1 MRCSPSSFRGIFR
14 GIALSAMVALAAV
27 ALGLAAPP
35 PALSADKTTL
45 VLGVDISDTR
55 TFDPARQFEYSPP
68 TTIRA
73 VYETLIT
80 LSPGD
85 YVTLKPLLA
94 ESWKLVDGG
103 KALEFKLRKG
113 VKFATG
119 NPLTAADV
127 KFSFERLQNLKDQPA
142 DMAENLGPIEVVDPQ
157 TVRISMADKSQP
169 LLTLF
174 TSVTYSVYDSKAV
187 IAQGG
192 TAGKDAEKADKA
204 TTWLDTHSAGT
215 GPYTLTGWTRNQEV
229 ILERNKSYWRAPA
242 AFEKVVLRHI
252 ADGAAQVLTVR
263 RGDIDAALN
272 LSPDQLDSLAKDA
285 NLKIVSTPSLD
296 YMYMTLTSSAEMNA
310 ALGKKPARQA
320 VQAAIDYD
328 GIIKGLMGGHA
339 IRPATFIPIGLGGST
354 EALTKEIGPKQ
365 DLAKAKKL
373 LADAGLPNGFSFKLS
388 YGKAAIGGTSYDLVA
403 QKIQSDLARVGITAE
418 LDPVDQATLRTAYK
432 EGKTQSVLTFWNP
445 DAMEPWL
452 WAQPAIGRVSKRVHW
467 TPPKDIVDLVAR
479 AGGEPDAKK
488 AAGLYREFQ
497 KMLIDQANYIH
508 LIQPIF
514 RVATSKAITGYQ
526 LTAAGWQVDLY
537 DVKPAK

>member
-1 MRCSPSSFRGIFR
+1 MRCSPSVLR
-14 GIALSAMVALAAV
+14 GIALSALVALAAG
-27 ALGLAAPP
+27 AMSLAGPT
-35 PALSADKTTL
+35 PAISADKTTL
-45 VLGVDISDTR
+45 VLGVDVSDTR

-85 YVTLKPLLA
+85 YVTLRPLLA
-94 ESWKLVDGG
+94 ESWKAVDGG
-103 KALEFKLRKG
+103 KAWEFKLRKG
-113 VKFATG
+113 VKFASG

-127 KFSFERLQNLKDQPA
+127 KFSFERLANLKDQPA

-157 TVRISMADKSQP
+157 TVRISMADKTQP

-174 TSVTYSVYDSKAV
+174 TSVTYSVYDSKTV
-187 IAQGG
+187 VAQGG
-192 TAGKDAEKADKA
+192 TSGKDAEKADKA

-215 GPYTLTGWTRNQEV
+215 GPYVLTSWTRNQEV
-229 ILERNKSYWRAPA
+229 VLERNKTYWRAPA

-252 ADGAAQVLTVR
+252 ADGAAQVLAVR

-272 LSPDQLDSLAKDA
+272 LSPEQLDSLAKDA

-296 YMYMTLTSSAEMNA
+296 YMYMTLTSSADMNA
-310 ALGKKPARQA
+310 TLGKKAARQA
-320 VQAAIDYD
+320 VAYAIDYD

-339 IRPATFIPIGLGGST
+339 LRPATFIPIGLGGST
-354 EALTKEIGPKQ
+354 EALTKEIGFKQ

-373 LADAGLPNGFSFKLS
+373 LAEAGAPNGFSFKIS

-418 LDPVDQATLRTAYK
+418 LDPMDQATLRTAYK
-432 EGKTQSVLTFWNP
+432 EAKTQSALTFWNP
-445 DAMEPWL
+445 DAMEPYL
-452 WAQPAIGRVSKRVHW
+452 WAQPSIGRVSKRVHW
-467 TPPKDIVDLVAR
+467 TPSKDIVDLVNR
-479 AGGEPDAKK
+479 AGGEPDPKK
-488 AAGLYREFQ
+488 AAGLYREYQ
-497 KMLIDQANYIH
+497 KMLIDQANYIL
-508 LIQPIF
+508 LIQPIL
-514 RVATSKAITGYQ
+514 RVATGKAITGYQ

>member
-1 MRCSPSSFRGIFR
+1 MRRSPFFFR
-14 GIALSAMVALAAV
+14 GIALGAMAALAAV
-27 ALGLAAPP
+27 AVALAGPAP
-35 PALSADKTTL
+35 ATAADKTTL

-68 TTIRA
+68 ITVRA
-73 VYETLIT
+73 AYETLIT
-80 LSPGD
+80 LAPGD

-103 KALEFKLRKG
+103 KAWEFKLRKG

-127 KFSFERLQNLKDQPA
+127 KFSFERLQNMKDQPA

-157 TVRISMADKSQP
+157 TVRIAMADKSQP
-169 LLTLF
+169 LLTLL

-187 IAQGG
+187 MAQGG
-192 TAGKDAEKADKA
+192 TSGKDAEKADKA

-215 GPYTLTGWTRNQEV
+215 GPYVLTGWTRNQEV
-229 ILERNKSYWRAPA
+229 VLERNKAYWRAPA

-252 ADGAAQVLTVR
+252 ADGAGQVLAVR

-272 LSPDQLDSLAKDA
+272 LSPDQLDSLAKDS
-285 NLKIVSTPSLD
+285 NLRIVSAPSLD
-296 YMYMTLTSSAEMNA
+296 FMYMTLTNSAEMNP
-310 ALGKKPARQA
+310 ALGKKGARQA

-339 IRPATFIPIGLGGST
+339 LRPATFIPIGLGGST

-365 DLAKAKKL
+365 DLARAKKL
-373 LADAGLPNGFSFKLS
+373 LADAGLPNGFSFKIS

-418 LDPVDQATLRTAYK
+418 LDPMDQATLRTAYK

-452 WAQPAIGRVSKRVHW
+452 WAQPAIGRVSKRVLW

-479 AGGEPDAKK
+479 AGGEPDPKK

-508 LIQPIF
+508 LIQPIL
-514 RVATSKAITGYQ
+514 RVATTKAITGYQ

>member
-1 MRCSPSSFRGIFR
+1 MRCSPSFLR

-27 ALGLAAPP
+27 ALGLAAPT

-252 ADGAAQVLTVR
+252 ADGAAQVLAVR

>member
-1 MRCSPSSFRGIFR
+1 MRCWVWTLRKLCL
-14 GIALSAMVALAAV
+14 ALIVTLVAVSVGPMGPVPAA
-27 ALGLAAPP
+27 AAG
-35 PALSADKTTL
+35 KTTL

-85 YVTLKPLLA
+85 YVTLRPLLA
-94 ESWKLVDGG
+94 ESWKSVDGG
-103 KALEFKLRKG
+103 KAWEFKLRKG
-113 VKFATG
+113 VKFASG
-119 NPLTAADV
+119 NPLTAEDV
-127 KFSFERLQNLKDQPA
+127 KFSFERLANVKDQPA

-157 TVRISMADKSQP
+157 TVRISAADKTQP

-174 TSVTYSVYDSKAV
+174 TSVTYSVYDSKTV

-192 TAGKDAEKADKA
+192 TSGKDAEKADKA
-204 TTWLDTHSAGT
+204 TAWLDTHSAGT
-215 GPYTLTGWTRNQEV
+215 GPYVLTGWTRNQEV
-229 ILERNKSYWRAPA
+229 VLERNKSYWRAPA
-242 AFEKVVLRHI
+242 AFEKVVVRHI
-252 ADGAAQVLTVR
+252 ADGGAQVLALR

-272 LSPDQLDSLAKDA
+272 LSTDQLDSLAKDA
-285 NLKIVSTPSLD
+285 NVKIVSTPSLD
-296 YMYMTLTSSAEMNA
+296 FVYMTMTNSADMNQG
-310 ALGKKPARQA
+310 LGKKAARQA
-320 VQAAIDYD
+320 VQSAIDYD
-328 GIIKGLMGGHA
+328 GIIKGLLGGHA

-365 DLAKAKKL
+365 DLARAKKL
-373 LADAGLPNGFSFKLS
+373 LADAGLPNGFTFKLS
-388 YGKAAIGGTSYDLVA
+388 YGKAAVGGTTYDLIA

-418 LDPVDQATLRTAYK
+418 LDPMDQATLRTAYK
-432 EGKTQSVLTFWNP
+432 EGKTQSAMSFWNP

-479 AGGEPDAKK
+479 AGGEPDPKK
-488 AAGLYREFQ
+488 AAGLYREFM

-514 RVATSKAITGYQ
+514 RVATTKAITGYN
-526 LTAAGWQVDLY
+526 LTAAGWVVDLY
-537 DVKPAK
+537 DVKPAN

>member
-1 MRCSPSSFRGIFR
+1 MRCSPSFLR

-27 ALGLAAPP
+27 GMGLAAPT

-215 GPYTLTGWTRNQEV
+215 GPYTLTAWTRNQEV

-252 ADGAAQVLTVR
+252 ADGAAQVLAVR
-263 RGDIDAALN
+263 RGDVDAALN

-418 LDPVDQATLRTAYK
+418 LDPMDQATLRTAYK

>member
-1 MRCSPSSFRGIFR
+1 MRISTSTIRR
-14 GIALSAMVALAAV
+14 LAAMLIVALAA
-27 ALGLAAPP
+27 LGAGPAGPPSAA
-35 PALSADKTTL
+35 AAGKTTL

-68 TTIRA
+68 ITVRA

-80 LSPGD
+80 LTPGD

-94 ESWKLVDGG
+94 ESWKLADGG
-103 KALEFKLRKG
+103 KAWEFKLRKG
-113 VKFATG
+113 VKFASG

-127 KFSFERLQNLKDQPA
+127 KFSFERLANLKDQPA

-157 TVRISMADKSQP
+157 TVRIAMADKTQP

-174 TSVTYSVYDSKAV
+174 TSVTYAVYDSKAV

-192 TAGKDAEKADKA
+192 TSGKDAEKADKA

-215 GPYTLTGWTRNQEV
+215 GPYVLTGWTRNQEV

-252 ADGAAQVLTVR
+252 ADGAAQVLAVR
-263 RGDIDAALN
+263 RGDVDAALN
-272 LSPDQLDSLAKDA
+272 LSPDQLDSVAKDA
-285 NLKIVSTPSLD
+285 NLRIVSGSSLD
-296 YMYMTLTSSAEMNA
+296 YMYMTLTNSADMNA
-310 ALGKKPARQA
+310 ALGKKAARQA
-320 VQAAIDYD
+320 VAAAIDYD

-354 EALTKEIGPKQ
+354 EALTKEISFKQ
-365 DLAKAKKL
+365 DLPKAKKL
-373 LADAGLPNGFSFKLS
+373 LAEAGLPNGFSFKMS
-388 YGKAAIGGTSYDLVA
+388 YGKASIAGTSYDLVA
-403 QKIQSDLARVGITAE
+403 QKIQSDLARAGITVE
-418 LDPVDQATLRTAYK
+418 LDPMDQATLRTAYK

-445 DAMEPWL
+445 DAMEPYL
-452 WAQPAIGRVSKRVHW
+452 WAQPSIGRVAKRVHW
-467 TPPKDIVDLVAR
+467 APPKDIVDLVNR
-479 AGGEPDAKK
+479 AGGEPDPKK
-488 AAGLYREFQ
+488 SAGLYREFQ

-508 LIQPIF
+508 LIQPIY
-514 RVATSKAITGYQ
+514 RVATSKAIDGYR

>member
-1 MRCSPSSFRGIFR
+1 MRCSPSFLR

-27 ALGLAAPP
+27 ALGLAAPT

-68 TTIRA
+68 VTIRA

-252 ADGAAQVLTVR
+252 ADGAAQVLAVR

-285 NLKIVSTPSLD
+285 NLRIVSTPSLD
-296 YMYMTLTSSAEMNA
+296 YMYMTLTNSARHEPGSREEGRA
-310 ALGKKPARQA
+310 AGGRGRHRLRRDHQGS
-320 VQAAIDYD
+320 D
-328 GIIKGLMGGHA
+328 G
-339 IRPATFIPIGLGGST
+339 RPRDPSGDVHPDRPRWVHRGAHQGDRPEAGSGQGQEAPRRRRST
-354 EALTKEIGPKQ
+354 EWFLLQ
-365 DLAKAKKL
+365 DVVRQGVDRRHL
-373 LADAGLPNGFSFKLS
+373 LRPGRS
-388 YGKAAIGGTSYDLVA
+388 
-403 QKIQSDLARVGITAE
+403 E
-418 LDPVDQATLRTAYK
+418 DPV
-432 EGKTQSVLTFWNP
+432 GP
-445 DAMEPWL
+445 
-452 WAQPAIGRVSKRVHW
+452 
-467 TPPKDIVDLVAR
+467 R
-479 AGGEPDAKK
+479 AGRYHRRA
-488 AAGLYREFQ
+488 
-497 KMLIDQANYIH
+497 
-508 LIQPIF
+508 
-514 RVATSKAITGYQ
+514 
-526 LTAAGWQVDLY
+526 
-537 DVKPAK
+537 

>member
-1 MRCSPSSFRGIFR
+1 MRCSPSFLR

-27 ALGLAAPP
+27 AMGLAAPT

-68 TTIRA
+68 ITIRA

-252 ADGAAQVLTVR
+252 ADGAAQVLAVR

>member
-1 MRCSPSSFRGIFR
+1 MTCSASILRKLCLLLIVT
-14 GIALSAMVALAAV
+14 LVALAAGP
-27 ALGLAAPP
+27 LGPVPAA
-35 PALSADKTTL
+35 AAGKTTL

-103 KALEFKLRKG
+103 KAWEFKLRKG
-113 VKFATG
+113 VKFVSG
-119 NPLTAADV
+119 NPLTAEDV
-127 KFSFERLQNLKDQPA
+127 KFSFERLANVKDQPA

-157 TVRISMADKSQP
+157 TVRISMADKTQP

-174 TSVTYSVYDSKAV
+174 TSVTFSVYDSKTV
-187 IAQGG
+187 MAQGG
-192 TAGKDAEKADKA
+192 TSGKDAEKADKA

-215 GPYTLTGWTRNQEV
+215 GPYVLTGWTRNQEV
-229 ILERNKSYWRAPA
+229 VLERNKGYWRAPA

-252 ADGAAQVLTVR
+252 ADGGAQVLAIR

-272 LSPDQLDSLAKDA
+272 LSTDQLDSLAKDA

-296 YMYMTLTSSAEMNA
+296 YVYMTLTNSADMNA
-310 ALGKKPARQA
+310 GLGKKEARQA

-354 EALTKEIGPKQ
+354 EALTREIGPKQ
-365 DLAKAKKL
+365 DLARAKKL
-373 LADAGLPNGFSFKLS
+373 LADAGLPNGFTFKLS
-388 YGKAAIGGTSYDLVA
+388 YGKAAIGGTTYDLIA

-418 LDPVDQATLRTAYK
+418 LDPMDQATLRTAYK
-432 EGKTQSVLTFWNP
+432 EGKTQSALSFWNP

-479 AGGEPDAKK
+479 AGGEPDPKK
-488 AAGLYREFQ
+488 AAALYREFM

-508 LIQPIF
+508 LIQPVF
-514 RVATSKAITGYQ
+514 RVATTKAITGYT

-537 DVKPAK
+537 DVKPAN

>member
-1 MRCSPSSFRGIFR
+1 MRCSPSFLR

-27 ALGLAAPP
+27 ALGLAAPT

-68 TTIRA
+68 VTIRA

-192 TAGKDAEKADKA
+192 TGGKDAEKADKA

-229 ILERNKSYWRAPA
+229 ILERNKGYWRAPA

-252 ADGAAQVLTVR
+252 ADGAAQVLAVR

-296 YMYMTLTSSAEMNA
+296 YMYMTLTNSGDMNP
-310 ALGKKPARQA
+310 ALGKKAARQA
-320 VQAAIDYD
+320 VAGRHRLRRDHQGPD
-328 GIIKGLMGGHA
+328 G
-339 IRPATFIPIGLGGST
+339 RPRDP
-354 EALTKEIGPKQ
+354 
-365 DLAKAKKL
+365 
-373 LADAGLPNGFSFKLS
+373 AGDVHPDRPRWAPPRRSRRRS
-388 YGKAAIGGTSYDLVA
+388 
-403 QKIQSDLARVGITAE
+403 ARSRISPRPRSSSPT
-418 LDPVDQATLRTAYK
+418 PVCRTASPSSCRTARRRSAAPPTTWSPRRSSRTSRGSGSPRSSTRWTRPRSARRTRK
-432 EGKTQSVLTFWNP
+432 GRRSRSSRFWNP
-445 DAMEPWL
+445 DAMEP
-452 WAQPAIGRVSKRVHW
+452 
-467 TPPKDIVDLVAR
+467 
-479 AGGEPDAKK
+479 
-488 AAGLYREFQ
+488 
-497 KMLIDQANYIH
+497 
-508 LIQPIF
+508 
-514 RVATSKAITGYQ
+514 
-526 LTAAGWQVDLY
+526 
-537 DVKPAK
+537 

>member
-1 MRCSPSSFRGIFR
+1 MRCSPSFLR

-27 ALGLAAPP
+27 AMSLAAPTP
-35 PALSADKTTL
+35 VLSADKTTL

-68 TTIRA
+68 VTIRA

-85 YVTLKPLLA
+85 YVTLKPRLA

-215 GPYTLTGWTRNQEV
+215 GPYTLTGWTRN
-229 ILERNKSYWRAPA
+229 
-242 AFEKVVLRHI
+242 
-252 ADGAAQVLTVR
+252 
-263 RGDIDAALN
+263 
-272 LSPDQLDSLAKDA
+272 
-285 NLKIVSTPSLD
+285 
-296 YMYMTLTSSAEMNA
+296 
-310 ALGKKPARQA
+310 
-320 VQAAIDYD
+320 
-328 GIIKGLMGGHA
+328 
-339 IRPATFIPIGLGGST
+339 
-354 EALTKEIGPKQ
+354 
-365 DLAKAKKL
+365 
-373 LADAGLPNGFSFKLS
+373 
-388 YGKAAIGGTSYDLVA
+388 
-403 QKIQSDLARVGITAE
+403 
-418 LDPVDQATLRTAYK
+418 
-432 EGKTQSVLTFWNP
+432 
-445 DAMEPWL
+445 
-452 WAQPAIGRVSKRVHW
+452 
-467 TPPKDIVDLVAR
+467 
-479 AGGEPDAKK
+479 
-488 AAGLYREFQ
+488 
-497 KMLIDQANYIH
+497 
-508 LIQPIF
+508 
-514 RVATSKAITGYQ
+514 
-526 LTAAGWQVDLY
+526 
-537 DVKPAK
+537 

>member
-1 MRCSPSSFRGIFR
+1 MMRLSSTFRGC
-14 GIALSAMVALAAV
+14 GIVLAAV
-27 ALGLAAPP
+27 LVALLAGSPAP
-35 PALSADKTTL
+35 AAVAGKTAL

-68 TTIRA
+68 ITVRA

-103 KALEFKLRKG
+103 KAWEFKLRKG
-113 VKFATG
+113 VKFTSG

-127 KFSFERLQNLKDQPA
+127 KFSFERLANVKDQPA
-142 DMAENLGPIEVVDPQ
+142 DMTENLGAIEVVDPQ
-157 TVRISMADKSQP
+157 TVRIAMADKTQP

-174 TSVTYSVYDSKAV
+174 TSVTFSVYDSKTV
-187 IAQGG
+187 MAQGG
-192 TAGKDAEKADKA
+192 TSAKDAEKTDKA
-204 TTWLDTHSAGT
+204 TAWLDAHSAGT
-215 GPYTLTGWTRNQEV
+215 GPYVLTGWTRNQEV
-229 ILERNKSYWRAPA
+229 VLERNKNYWRTPA

-252 ADGAAQVLTVR
+252 GDGAAQVLAVR

-272 LSPDQLDSLAKDA
+272 LSTDQLDSLAKDA

-296 YMYMTLTSSAEMNA
+296 YVYMTLTNSAEMNA

-373 LADAGLPNGFSFKLS
+373 LADAGLPSGFSFKLS
-388 YGKAAIGGTSYDLVA
+388 YGKAAIGGTSYDLIA

-418 LDPVDQATLRTAYK
+418 LDPMDQATLRTAYK
-432 EGKTQSVLTFWNP
+432 EGKTQAALSFWNP

-479 AGGEPDAKK
+479 AGGEPDPKK

-508 LIQPIF
+508 LIQPVF